1 MESQMTQLQLPDIAA
16 QTQKYTL
23 PLNWVGMCGIALPVQ
38 FEGRTAAAK
47 VDVGVSL
54 VDGSSRGIHM
64 SRLYLALESLENQPL
79 TPLAMRQL
87 LSGFLSSHE
96 GLSSAA
102 YLRLSFEHLLKRPA
116 LISPLAGWKSYAV
129 TVDARI
135 ENEMFH
141 VELSVSVPYS
151 STCPCSA
158 ALARQLIQ
166 QQFQAHF
173 SEQQVEKTAVLDWL
187 GTAEGIVATPHSQR
201 SNAQIQVRLRN
212 NQHVFP
218 ITELIDCIEASLG
231 TAVQTAVKR
240 ADEQAFALA
249 NGQNLMFCEDAARRL
264 HKALRQIEWSTA
276 FKLRVEH
283 AESLHAHDA
292 VATSQ
297 WQWDFNCAV

>member
-1 MESQMTQLQLPDIAA
+1 MTQLKLPDIAA
-16 QTQKYTL
+16 QTQQYTL
-23 PLNWVGMCGIALPVQ
+23 PLSWVGMCGIALPVQ
-38 FEGRTAAAK
+38 FEGRIAAANI
-47 VDVGVSL
+47 DAGVSL
-54 VDGSSRGIHM
+54 VDGCSRGIHM
-64 SRLYLALESLENQPL
+64 SRLYLALESLENQAL
-79 TPLAMRQL
+79 TPIAIHRL
-87 LSGFLSSHE
+87 LLDFLSSHE

-102 YLRLSFEHLLKRPA
+102 YLRISFEHLLKRPA

-135 ENEMFH
+135 LDGMFH

-166 QQFQAHF
+166 QQFLADF
-173 SEQQVEKTAVLDWL
+173 SEQQVDKSAVLQWL

-201 SNAQIQVRLRN
+201 SAAHVQVRLRH
-212 NQHVFP
+212 NQPVLP
-218 ITELIDCIEASLG
+218 VTELIDGIERSLG

-240 ADEQAFALA
+240 ADEQAFALS

-264 HKALRQIEWSTA
+264 HQALRQVEWSTA

-297 WQWDFNCAV
+297 WQWGLNCAA

>member
-1 MESQMTQLQLPDIAA
+1 MTQLTLPDIAA
-16 QTQKYTL
+16 QAQQHAL
-23 PLNWVGMCGIALPVQ
+23 PLDWVGMCGIAVPVQ
-38 FEGRTAAAK
+38 FEGRIAAAT
-47 VDVGVSL
+47 VDAGVSL

-64 SRLYLALESLENQPL
+64 SRLYLALESLEHQPL
-79 TPLAMRQL
+79 TPLAIRQL
-87 LSGFLSSHE
+87 LADFLSSHE

-102 YLRLSFEHLLKRPA
+102 YLRLTFEHLLKRPA
-116 LISPLAGWKSYAV
+116 LISPLAGWKSYPI
-129 TVDARI
+129 TLDARI
-135 ENEMFH
+135 ESEVFH
-141 VELSVSVPYS
+141 VELFVSVPYS

-166 QQFQAHF
+166 QQFQADF
-173 SEQQVEKTAVLDWL
+173 AEGRLDKDSVLEWL
-187 GTAEGIVATPHSQR
+187 GSSQGIVATPHSQR
-201 SNAQIQVRLRN
+201 SSAKIHVRLKRN
-212 NQHVFP
+212 LLALP
-218 ITELIDCIEASLG
+218 ITELIDRVEASLG

-264 HKALRQIEWSTA
+264 HQSLRQIEWATA

-297 WQWDFNCAV
+297 WQWDLTCAV

>member
-1 MESQMTQLQLPDIAA
+1 MTQLKLPDIAA
-16 QTQKYTL
+16 QHQEHAL
-23 PLNWVGMCGIALPVQ
+23 PLHWVGMCGIALPVQ
-38 FEGRTAAAK
+38 FDGRSTAAKA
-47 VDVGVSL
+47 DAGVNL
-54 VDGSSRGIHM
+54 IDGSSRGIHM
-64 SRLYLALESLENQPL
+64 SRLYLALESLANQPL
-79 TPLAMRQL
+79 TPLAIRQL
-87 LSGFLSSHE
+87 LADFMSSHE

-116 LISPLAGWKSYAV
+116 LVSPLAGWKSYDV

-135 ENEMFH
+135 QNEMFH
-141 VELSVSVPYS
+141 VELLVSVPYS

-166 QQFQAHF
+166 QQFQASF
-173 SEQQVEKTAVLDWL
+173 SQQQINKASVLEWL
-187 GTAEGIVATPHSQR
+187 GSAQGILATPHSQR
-201 SNAQIQVRLRN
+201 STAKIQVRLRS
-212 NQHVFP
+212 NQTVLP
-218 ITELIDCIEASLG
+218 ITELIDCVEASLG

-264 HKALRQIEWSTA
+264 HNAVKQLEWSTA
-276 FKLRVEH
+276 FRLRVEH

-297 WQWDFNCAV
+297 WQWDVSCEA

>member
-1 MESQMTQLQLPDIAA
+1 MTQLPDIAA
-16 QTQKYTL
+16 QTQQYTL

-47 VDVGVSL
+47 VDAGVSL

-79 TPLAMRQL
+79 TPLAMWQL
-87 LSGFLSSHE
+87 LNGFLASHE

-135 ENEMFH
+135 KNEMFH

-173 SEQQVEKTAVLDWL
+173 SEQHIEKTAVLDWL

-212 NQHVFP
+212 NHHVLP
-218 ITELIDCIEASLG
+218 ITELIDCIEDSLG

-264 HKALRQIEWSTA
+264 HKALRQIEWSTG
-276 FKLRVEH
+276 FNLRVEH